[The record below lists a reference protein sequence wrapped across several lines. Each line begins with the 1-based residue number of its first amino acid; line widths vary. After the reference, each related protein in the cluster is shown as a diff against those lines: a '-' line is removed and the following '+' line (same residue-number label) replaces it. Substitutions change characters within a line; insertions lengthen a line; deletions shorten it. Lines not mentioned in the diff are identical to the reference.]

1 MQRCQQEE
9 QERLSHLT
17 ESIKHSQ
24 QTSVPVKQTKLAYMD
39 RHAPPMG
46 RRRGTGFGAGGGS
59 TPSINASLS
68 NRTTVSGTRMGF
80 LTAGREVQ
88 AKRAPLMQKTLALMK
103 KSIIK
108 R

>member
-1 MQRCQQEE
+1 M
-9 QERLSHLT
+9 LT
-17 ESIKHSQ
+17 ESIKHAQ
-24 QTSVPVKQTKLAYMD
+24 QTSVPLKQTKMAYMD
-39 RHAPPMG
+39 RQTPHQG
-46 RRRGTGFGAGGGS
+46 RRRGTGWGGGGGGGGGGGS
-59 TPSINASLS
+59 GPSINASLS

-103 KSIIK
+103 KAIK

>member
-1 MQRCQQEE
+1 M
-9 QERLSHLT
+9 LT

-24 QTSVPVKQTKLAYMD
+24 STSVPLKQTKMAFMD
-39 RHAPPMG
+39 RQTPHQG
-46 RRRGTGFGAGGGS
+46 RRRAPGGS
-59 TPSINASLS
+59 GWGSGSSGPSINASLGD
-68 NRTTVSGTRMGF
+68 RKTVSGTRMGF

-103 KSIIK
+103 KAIK